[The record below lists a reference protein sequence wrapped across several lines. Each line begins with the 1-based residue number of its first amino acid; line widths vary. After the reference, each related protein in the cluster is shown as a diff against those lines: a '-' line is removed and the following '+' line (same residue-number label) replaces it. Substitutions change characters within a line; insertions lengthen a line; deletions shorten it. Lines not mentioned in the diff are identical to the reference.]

1 MRIAL
6 LTLLAVL
13 AAGNLHAADPVIQEV
28 PQGGKTMLLLRGTWE
43 GMPGQYI
50 IDPRHITGVF
60 APSNPKGTSLVVLS
74 GFAVQLERATAADMR
89 RILVLVHGEDAV
101 KAMGK

>member
-1 MRIAL
+1 MRIAIAL
-6 LTLLAVL
+6 LVAF
-13 AAGNLHAADPVIQEV
+13 AASRLHAADPVVQEV
-28 PQGGKTMLLLRGTWE
+28 AQGGKTVLLLRGTWE
-43 GMPGQYI
+43 GMPGQFV

-74 GFAVQLERATAADMR
+74 GFAVQLERATAADLR

>member
-1 MRIAL
+1 
-6 LTLLAVL
+6 
-13 AAGNLHAADPVIQEV
+13 
-28 PQGGKTMLLLRGTWE
+28 
-43 GMPGQYI
+43 
-50 IDPRHITGVF
+50 VF

-74 GFAVQLERATAADMR
+74 GFAVQLERATAADLR